1 MSAFGLAPDT
11 YFCASDGA
19 YIFLD
24 ARADRYFAHTGEAA
38 RLFSEII
45 AADRAESLSHKAG
58 RFADHLIRK
67 GVLLLPPAA
76 GRPLVACAAPRPDA
90 SRFADASLLAGTAGS
105 SEWPR
110 LLTALF
116 RSWTLKRTQ
125 SLRGVLSGARRWKQ
139 DLPAGPA
146 RTLEEVTGLTAQ
158 FLALAPFLFTT
169 KDACL
174 FHSLFLMRFLATHG
188 ISATWTFGVR
198 LAPFGAHCWI
208 EYEGAVLNDHL
219 EHVGGFAPIL
229 TI

>member
-125 SLRGVLSGARRWKQ
+125 SLRFCRCCTYCRFEIWSSKKVNSRMVSGRK
-139 DLPAGPA
+139 PA
-146 RTLEEVTGLTAQ
+146 RTHRRTKLTA
-158 FLALAPFLFTT
+158 
-169 KDACL
+169 
-174 FHSLFLMRFLATHG
+174 
-188 ISATWTFGVR
+188 
-198 LAPFGAHCWI
+198 
-208 EYEGAVLNDHL
+208 
-219 EHVGGFAPIL
+219 
-229 TI
+229 

>member
-1 MSAFGLAPDT
+1 MSAYRLAPDI

-24 ARADRYFAHTGEAA
+24 ARTDRYFAHVGDTA

-45 AADRAESLSHKAG
+45 STDRAEHLSQDAE
-58 RFADHLIRK
+58 RFTDHLLSG
-67 GVLLLPPAA
+67 GVLLHPKAT
-76 GRPLVACAAPRPDA
+76 GRPLKACTAVRPAAPRFEQA
-90 SRFADASLLAGTAGS
+90 CLLAADTKT
-105 SEWPR
+105 SEWADM
-110 LLTALF
+110 LTALV
-116 RSWTLKRTQ
+116 RSWSLKRTH
-125 SLRGVLSGARRWKQ
+125 SLRGVISGARRWKQ
-139 DLPAGPA
+139 NVPPGHPRPLD
-146 RTLEEVTGLTAQ
+146 EVTERTAQ

-174 FHSLFLMRFLATHG
+174 FRSLFLMRFLAGHG
-188 ISATWTFGVR
+188 IAATWTFGVR